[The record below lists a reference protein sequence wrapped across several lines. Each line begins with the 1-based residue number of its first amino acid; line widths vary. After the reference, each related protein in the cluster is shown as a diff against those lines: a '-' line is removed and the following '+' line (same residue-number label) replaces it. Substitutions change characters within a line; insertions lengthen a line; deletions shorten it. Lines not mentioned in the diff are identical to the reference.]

1 VAGLFQTPTPPAFAL
16 LCLECGGEA
25 VNTRYFL
32 RGEVDVSNA
41 DEQFALMYASSWLHS
56 GDVIIDC
63 SGLRFIDAAGLHS
76 LIAIRDELREQGRN
90 LSLVHAP
97 AFLFRVLVAC
107 GRTELLA
114 PAPDRVSRAA
124 PLRGLTA
131 AAGLPARNN

>member
-1 VAGLFQTPTPPAFAL
+1 MD
-16 LCLECGGEA
+16 
-25 VNTRYFL
+25 NRYFL

-56 GDVIIDC
+56 GDVTIDC
-63 SGLRFIDAAGLHS
+63 TNLRFIDAAGLHS

-97 AFLFRVLVAC
+97 AFLFRALVAC
-107 GRTELLA
+107 RHTELLA
-114 PAPDRVSRAA
+114 PARDRVRAA